1 MENVGKPK
9 YGLINSGLFG
19 FTIVAGIVTGI
30 RFTEDKPVY
39 TISFGK
45 NTWETS
51 HIADDARDLVK
62 TLNLGTLDR
71 IKETHGL
78 KIKFNQ

>member
-1 MENVGKPK
+1 MENIGKPK
-9 YGLINSGLFG
+9 YGLMNAGLFG
-19 FTIVAGIVTGI
+19 FTIVSGIVTGI
-30 RFTEDKPVY
+30 KYTEDKPIY

-51 HIADDARDLVK
+51 QIADDAGDLVK
-62 TLNLGTLDR
+62 TLNLSSLDR